1 MMRKSDLTHPITLY
15 LIGFAGSGKYT
26 IAKEIAKSG
35 YKVVDNHLINN
46 PIFSLLD
53 LDDETPIAENAWISV
68 RKIRHIILDFIAQ
81 DQKSSFIFT
90 NALLEKEADWKVY
103 NLIKEIA
110 EKRGS
115 LFIPLKLIL
124 SPEEHK
130 KRITNSDRK
139 ARFKTTNPAEVH
151 MKKEMIKIDHP
162 YLMEIDV
169 TDLSA
174 ANAAK
179 EILNLVE
186 SLKNDQ

>member
-1 MMRKSDLTHPITLY
+1 MTRSITLY
-15 LIGFAGSGKYT
+15 LIGFAGTGKYT
-26 IAKEIAKSG
+26 IAKEIAKSS

-68 RKIRHIILDFIAQ
+68 RKIRHIILDFIAH
-81 DQKSSFIFT
+81 DQKSNFIFT
-90 NALLEKEADWKVY
+90 NALLEEEGDWKIY
-103 NLIKEIA
+103 NLIKETA

-115 LFIPLKLIL
+115 LFVPLKLTL
-124 SPEEHK
+124 SPEEHA
-130 KRITNSDRK
+130 KRIVNPDRK
-139 ARFKTTNPAEVH
+139 IRFKMTNPAEVH

-162 YLMEIDV
+162 HLTEIDV

-174 ANAAK
+174 GDVAK
-179 EILNLVE
+179 EILNFVE